1 VKIRVKITGKVHNV
15 GYRVFLTN
23 LALELGMERFS
34 AFNSSAEGKEVV
46 IALLDADEPTIKS
59 FRERIEEQ
67 KPEKAVVDS
76 IVCENYTNDVPPIDR
91 AMQAFQMEQWGKA
104 IPIMVSMLGKQDVMI
119 EKQDKMLGK
128 QDVMI
133 EKQDET
139 IKVIKGEGELTRR
152 SIVTES
158 DKISSK
164 IDRTND
170 LLKERFD
177 RIEKD
182 IDRIKRA
189 LVKAGI
195 EF

>member
-1 VKIRVKITGKVHNV
+1 MKIRIKITGKVHDV

-34 AFNSSAEGKEVV
+34 AFNSLAEGRETV
-46 IALLDADEPTIKS
+46 IALLDAGESLIED
-59 FRERIEEQ
+59 FRERIKEQ
-67 KPEKAVVDS
+67 RPEKAVVDS

-91 AMQAFQMEQWGKA
+91 AIQAFQMEQLGKA
-104 IPIMVSMLGKQDVMI
+104 IPLMMSML
-119 EKQDKMLGK
+119 
-128 QDVMI
+128 

-139 IKVIKGEGELTRR
+139 IKVIEGEGELTRKAMAK
-152 SIVTES
+152 ES
-158 DKISSK
+158 DRISSK

-177 RIEKD
+177 RMEKD
-182 IDRIKRA
+182 IDRIKKA

-195 EF
+195 EI